1 MPRTVVAQISD
12 PHITGPHDELFE
24 ASDPVGNLSKA
35 IAHAA
40 ARAEAVIITGDLA
53 ARAGTDAEY
62 EGVRA
67 VLDACGTEV
76 LLCAG
81 NHDESRRL
89 QDLFGLEG
97 RNGRL
102 DYVRELS
109 GGLLAVLDSSR
120 GGRGDGALDD
130 EQLDWLDGVLAAG
143 APTLVAMHH
152 PCFAIGGRGL
162 AGVRLD
168 DASVEGLASVVSR
181 HANVLSVISGHA
193 HMTLSTAFAGT
204 VAHAC
209 PSVAYEFDFRGRDLI
224 YRPGLPQY
232 MLYTWT
238 GGGAGFFAR
247 QMTVAPGDAWLVMES
262 F

>member
-1 MPRTVVAQISD
+1 MPRTVLAQISD

-24 ASDPVGNLSKA
+24 ASDPVGNLSAA
-35 IAHAA
+35 IHHAA

-67 VLDACGTEV
+67 VIESCGVDV

-81 NHDESRRL
+81 NHDES
-89 QDLFGLEG
+89 QKIQSLFGVQG

-102 DYVRELS
+102 DYARDLS
-109 GGLLAVLDSSR
+109 GGRLVVMDSSR
-120 GGRGDGALDD
+120 AGRGDGALDD
-130 EQLDWLDGVLAAG
+130 DQLAWLDSELDRG
-143 APTLVAMHH
+143 APTVVAMHH
-152 PCFAIGGRGL
+152 PCFSIGGKGL

-168 DASVEGLASVVSR
+168 DGSVEGLASVVSR
-181 HANVLSVISGHA
+181 HSNVLSVISGHA
-193 HMTLSTAFAGT
+193 HMTLSTSFAGT

-232 MLYTWT
+232 MLYSWA

>member
-24 ASDPVGNLSKA
+24 GSDPVGNLSKA
-35 IAHAA
+35 ITHAA
-40 ARAEAVIITGDLA
+40 ARAETVIITGDLA

-67 VLDACGTEV
+67 VLDSCGTEV
-76 LLCAG
+76 LLCVG
-81 NHDESRRL
+81 NHDESQKIRS
-89 QDLFGLEG
+89 LFGAEG
-97 RNGRL
+97 RGDRL
-102 DYVRELS
+102 DYVRDLS
-109 GGLLAVLDSSR
+109 GGRLAVLDSSR
-120 GGRGDGALDD
+120 EGRGDGALDAD
-130 EQLDWLDGVLAAG
+130 QLAWLDEVLSAG

-168 DASVEGLASVVSR
+168 DESVEGLASVVSR
-181 HANVLSVISGHA
+181 HRNVLSVISGHA

-224 YRPGLPQY
+224 YRPGHPRY
-232 MLYTWT
+232 MLYTWST
-238 GGGAGFFAR
+238 GGTGFFAR
-247 QMTVAPGDAWLVMES
+247 EMTVAPGDSWLVMES

>member
-1 MPRTVVAQISD
+1 MPRTVIAQISD
-12 PHITGPHDELFE
+12 PHIVGPDDELFE

-40 ARAEAVIITGDLA
+40 QRAEAVIITGDLA

-67 VLDACGTEV
+67 VLDSCGVDV

-81 NHDESRRL
+81 NHDES
-89 QDLFGLEG
+89 QKIKSLFGVQG

-102 DYVRELS
+102 DYVHELS
-109 GGLLAVLDSSR
+109 HGRLVVLDSAR
-120 GGRGDGALDD
+120 AGRGDGALDAD
-130 EQLDWLDGVLAAG
+130 QLSWLDAELSVG
-143 APTLVAMHH
+143 APTVVAMHH
-152 PCFAIGGRGL
+152 PCFSIGGKAL

-168 DASVEGLASVVSR
+168 DESVDGLESVVSR
-181 HANVLSVISGHA
+181 HNNVLSVISGHA

-209 PSVAYEFDFRGRDLI
+209 PSVSYEFDFQGRNLM

-232 MLYTWT
+232 MTYTWVD
-238 GGGAGFFAR
+238 GGAGFFAR
-247 QMTVAPGDAWLVMES
+247 QVTVAPAEDWLVMEA